1 MKLKNFQMPK
11 GVVVDEETLTEQF
24 GRFTV
29 EPLERGFG
37 TTIGN
42 ALRRVLLSSLPG
54 AAVTAVRIDGVAH
67 EFSTIPN
74 VVEDVTEIILNMK
87 ELRLKLYSEEPK
99 ILQLEAEGKGDVTAL
114 DIQTDSEVEI
124 LNPDLHIATLDEG
137 GHLRMEIH
145 VADGRGYVMAEQ
157 NKDPNYPIG
166 VIPVDSIFSPV
177 VRVNY
182 RVENT
187 RVGQRTDY
195 DRLVLEIWTDGS
207 IHPQD
212 ALSSAGQILK
222 NHLQLFISIDED
234 MVPEPEEE
242 VDEEFE
248 RIKKL
253 LMMNVEELELSVRSS
268 NCLRAAEIKTL
279 ADLVQKSEAE
289 MLKYRNFG
297 RKSLTEL
304 TQILDELNL
313 SFGMDVS
320 PYLEAIENEASAS

>member
-11 GVVVDEETLTEQF
+11 GVTVDEGNLTDNY
-24 GRFTV
+24 GKFTI

-37 TTIGN
+37 TTVGN
-42 ALRRVLLSSLPG
+42 ALRRVLLSALPG
-54 AAVTAVRIDGVAH
+54 AAVVAVRVDGVSH
-67 EFSTIPN
+67 EFTTMQN
-74 VVEDVTEIILNMK
+74 VVEDVTEIILNLK
-87 ELRLKLYSEEPK
+87 DLRLIMYTEEPK
-99 ILQLEAEGKGDVTAL
+99 TLSLEAEGKGEVSAI
-114 DIQTDSEVEI
+114 DIQTDADVEI

-137 GHLRMEIH
+137 GHLRMDIY
-145 VADGRGYVMAEQ
+145 VDTGRGYVLAEA
-157 NKDPNYPIG
+157 NKDQNQPIG
-166 VIPVDSIFSPV
+166 VIPMDSRFSPV
-177 VRVNY
+177 TRVNF

-207 IHPQD
+207 TNPQD
-212 ALSSAGQILK
+212 GLSSAAQILK
-222 NHLQLFISIDED
+222 NHLQLFISIDEELI
-234 MVPEPEEE
+234 PEPEEQ

-248 RIKKL
+248 RVTSL

-297 RKSLTEL
+297 RKSLMEL
-304 TQILDELNL
+304 NQILTELNL
-313 SFGMDVS
+313 GFGMGVDQYLVDV
-320 PYLEAIENEASAS
+320 EK

>member
-11 GVVVDEETLTEQF
+11 GVTVDEENLTDNYGKFTL
-24 GRFTV
+24 

-37 TTIGN
+37 TTVGN
-42 ALRRVLLSSLPG
+42 GLRRVLLSALPG
-54 AAVTAVRIDGVAH
+54 AAVVAVRVDGVSH
-67 EFSTIPN
+67 EFTTMQN
-74 VVEDVTEIILNMK
+74 VVEDVTEIILNLK
-87 ELRLKLYSEEPK
+87 DLRMIMHTEEPK
-99 ILQLEAEGKGDVTAL
+99 TLSLEAEGKGEVSAI
-114 DIQTDSEVEI
+114 DIQTDADVEI

-137 GHLRMEIH
+137 GHLRMDIY
-145 VADGRGYVMAEQ
+145 VDTGRGYVLAEA
-157 NKDPNYPIG
+157 NKDQNQPIG
-166 VIPVDSIFSPV
+166 VIPMDSRFSPV
-177 VRVNY
+177 TRVNY

-207 IHPQD
+207 TNPQD
-212 ALSSAGQILK
+212 GLSSAAQILK
-222 NHLQLFISIDED
+222 NHLQLFISIDEELI
-234 MVPEPEEE
+234 PEAEEQ

-248 RIKKL
+248 RVTSL

-297 RKSLTEL
+297 RKSLMEL
-304 TQILDELNL
+304 NQILTELNL
-313 SFGMDVS
+313 GFGMGVDQYLGDV
-320 PYLEAIENEASAS
+320 EK

>member
-11 GVVVDEETLTEQF
+11 GVTVDEGNLTDNYGKFTL
-24 GRFTV
+24 

-37 TTIGN
+37 TTVGN
-42 ALRRVLLSSLPG
+42 ALRRVLLSALPG
-54 AAVTAVRIDGVAH
+54 AAVVAVRVDGVSH
-67 EFSTIPN
+67 EFTTMQN
-74 VVEDVTEIILNMK
+74 VVEDVTEIILNLK
-87 ELRLKLYSEEPK
+87 DLRMIMHTEEPK
-99 ILQLEAEGKGDVTAL
+99 TLSLEAEGKGEVSAI
-114 DIQTDSEVEI
+114 DIQTDADVEI

-137 GHLRMEIH
+137 GHLRMDIY
-145 VADGRGYVMAEQ
+145 VDTGRGYVLAEA
-157 NKDPNYPIG
+157 NKDQNQPIG
-166 VIPVDSIFSPV
+166 VIPMDSRFSPV
-177 VRVNY
+177 TRVNY

-207 IHPQD
+207 TNPQD
-212 ALSSAGQILK
+212 GLSSAAQILK
-222 NHLQLFISIDED
+222 NHLQLFISIDEELI
-234 MVPEPEEE
+234 PEPEEQ

-248 RIKKL
+248 RVTSL

-297 RKSLTEL
+297 RKSLMEL
-304 TQILDELNL
+304 NQILTELNL
-313 SFGMDVS
+313 GFGMGVDQYLVDV
-320 PYLEAIENEASAS
+320 EK

>member
-11 GVVVDEETLTEQF
+11 VVIVDEGNLTDSYGQF
-24 GRFTV
+24 TI

-37 TTIGN
+37 TTVGN

-54 AAVTAVRIDGVAH
+54 AAVVAVRVDGVSH
-67 EFSTIPN
+67 EFTTMQS
-74 VVEDVTEIILNMK
+74 VVEDVTEIILNLK
-87 ELRLKLYSEEPK
+87 ELRMIMHTEDPK
-99 ILQLEAEGKGDVTAL
+99 TLSLEAEGKGEVSAI
-114 DIQTDSEVEI
+114 DIQTDPDVEI

-137 GHLRMEIH
+137 GHLRMEIY
-145 VADGRGYVMAEQ
+145 VDTGRGYVLAEA
-157 NKDPNYPIG
+157 NKDQNQPIG
-166 VIPVDSIFSPV
+166 VIPMDSRFSPV
-177 VRVNY
+177 TRVNF

-207 IHPQD
+207 TNPQD
-212 ALSSAGQILK
+212 GLSSAAQILK

-234 MVPEPEEE
+234 IIPEPEEE

-248 RIKKL
+248 RVKSL
-253 LMMNVEELELSVRSS
+253 LLMNVEELELSVRSS

-297 RKSLTEL
+297 RKSLM
-304 TQILDELNL
+304 ELNEIL
-313 SFGMDVS
+313 TGLNLGFGMDVDQ
-320 PYLEAIENEASAS
+320 YLVDMEK